1 MYKIEDIIEE
11 GNGNMQEEQELQRLL
26 MEQPEQG
33 VMEALRRY
41 GKTVE
46 WIVRKILG
54 SNAQAEIEECVS
66 DIFLKLWQNAAEFD
80 VTRGVPLAS
89 WLYGIA
95 RHTALDYRRKQK
107 RQQEQIPLLE
117 TDLQLEVDLGDA
129 LARAQNAEIVRSVV
143 DALPPPDR
151 EIFICRYFLEMPVK
165 AIAERLKLTP
175 KQVENKQYRGKGLL
189 QKQLLEKGVVR

>member
-129 LARAQNAEIVRSVV
+129 LARARNAEIVRSVV

-175 KQVENKQYRGKGLL
+175 KQVENKLYRGKGLL

>member
-1 MYKIEDIIEE
+1 
-11 GNGNMQEEQELQRLL
+11 MQEELELQRLL

-66 DIFLKLWQNAAEFD
+66 DIFVKLWQNAAEFD

-117 TDLQLEVDLGDA
+117 TDLQLEVDLDDA

-165 AIAERLKLTP
+165 AIAEQLKLTP
-175 KQVENKQYRGKGLL
+175 KQVENKLYREKGLL